1 MHCLDTIGSVMDT
14 KTKKIIEQYYK
25 RGPQER
31 HVLSGST
38 KVFSRDVD
46 RRGIVTY
53 HQVKTLSRR

>member
-1 MHCLDTIGSVMDT
+1 MHCFDLNGSVMDT
-14 KTKKIIEQYYK
+14 KTKKVIEQYYK

-46 RRGIVTY
+46 RRGNVSY
-53 HQVKTLSRR
+53 H

>member
-1 MHCLDTIGSVMDT
+1 MHCFDVNGSVLDT

-46 RRGIVTY
+46 RRGNVTY
-53 HQVKTLSRR
+53 H